1 MPPVSPTTTIANQ
14 STQDQWRDF
23 ERLRVRYRWAHDLL
37 SAREW
42 AHLRFLRWLVQ
53 TGRLVS

>member
-1 MPPVSPTTTIANQ
+1 MPPVSPATTIGNQ
-14 STQDQWRDF
+14 WTQDQWRDF
-23 ERLRVRYRWAHDLL
+23 ERLRVRYQWAHDLV

-42 AHLRFLRWLVQ
+42 ACLMFLRWLVQ

>member
-1 MPPVSPTTTIANQ
+1 MPAVSPTTAVRNQ
-14 STQDQWRDF
+14 WTQDQWHDF
-23 ERLRVRYRWAHDLL
+23 ERLRVRYQWARDLV

-42 AHLRFLRWLVQ
+42 ARLRFLRWLVQ